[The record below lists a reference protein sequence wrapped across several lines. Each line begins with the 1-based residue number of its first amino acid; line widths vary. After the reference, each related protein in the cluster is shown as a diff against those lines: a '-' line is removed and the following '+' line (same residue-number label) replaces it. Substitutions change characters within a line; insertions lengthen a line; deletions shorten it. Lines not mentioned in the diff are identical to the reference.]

1 MTNITNTMKIENGL
15 FINGYDTIPIRQITQ
30 AGIYTADMATT
41 QDERVEFR
49 KKMLKEYQPKK
60 KQQRKYLTISLL
72 LCFLVL
78 SVVRAVNT
86 LPTGGVTEFL
96 DAITVLSILAVF
108 LWLFI
113 AFIIWLREPWSVPQT
128 VTCWGIKITTAAGT
142 TEVFFS
148 RNKNFIEKV
157 HTVFQ
162 DAIRAE
168 AEGKHANSSWNIN
181 NYHIDTVEYQDYS
194 DNSVTNNIANEYV
207 NNTYEGISPD
217 EMKFLLGEFS
227 QQMESVAKAI
237 NNSNDQILGKAFAE
251 LKAELKNE
259 KPSPRGIKGCLDRLR
274 SASEGMDIYEN
285 VDKLIEHG
293 ARAIMMFTV

>member
-1 MTNITNTMKIENGL
+1 MKIENGL

-30 AGIYTADMATT
+30 AGIYTTEMNATP
-41 QDERVEFR
+41 QERSEFR
-49 KKMLKEYQPKK
+49 QKRLQAYRPRRQ
-60 KQQRKYLTISLL
+60 KQLIFS
-72 LCFLVL
+72 
-78 SVVRAVNT
+78 
-86 LPTGGVTEFL
+86 
-96 DAITVLSILAVF
+96 AITLLPLGLLIAFLNLATGILIGI
-108 LWLFI
+108 LWLII
-113 AFIIWLREPWSVPQT
+113 ALIIWSREPWELPRT
-128 VTCWGIKITTAAGT
+128 VLCWGIKITTSAGT

-157 HTVFQ
+157 HTAFQ

-168 AEGKHANSSWNIN
+168 AEGKHANSSWNVN
-181 NYHIDTVEYQDYS
+181 NYHIDKVEYQDYS
-194 DNSVTNNIANEYV
+194 DNSVTNNITNEYV

-237 NNSNDQILGKAFAE
+237 NNSNNELLSTTFAE

-259 KPSPRGIKGCLDRLR
+259 KPSPKGIKGCLDRLR

-285 VDKLIEHG
+285 VDKLIEYG

>member
-1 MTNITNTMKIENGL
+1 MTKITSTMKIENGV
-15 FINGYDTIPIRQITQ
+15 FYNGYETIPINQITQ
-30 AGIYTADMATT
+30 AGICTTDIATT
-41 QDERVEFR
+41 EDERVEFR
-49 KKMLKEYQPKK
+49 RKKLKEYQPKK
-60 KQQRKYLTISLL
+60 KRQRKYLTIGLL
-72 LCFLVL
+72 LCFVVF
-78 SVVRAVNT
+78 SVVSAVNVRNVY
-86 LPTGGVTEFL
+86 GFI
-96 DAITVLSILAVF
+96 DAITTWSILAVF

-113 AFIIWLREPWSVPQT
+113 AFLIWLREPWEVPQT
-128 VTCWGIKITTAAGT
+128 VIGWGIKITTAAGT

-148 RNKNFIEKV
+148 RNKNFIEGV
-157 HTVFQ
+157 LALFQ
-162 DAIRAE
+162 DAMRAA
-168 AEGKHANSSWNIN
+168 AEGRHANASWNVN
-181 NYHIDTVEYQDYS
+181 NYHIDKVEYQDYS
-194 DNSVTNNIANEYV
+194 DNSVTNNITNEYV

-237 NNSNDQILGKAFAE
+237 NNSNNELLSTTFAE

-259 KPSPRGIKGCLDRLR
+259 KPSPKGIKGCLDRLR